1 MNFFWWMRLK
11 FTIATRHFDSESHTL
26 LVNQNFVEMARAE
39 SRYNREHDMGQISSQ
54 LAQTEPANHV
64 ATKGTARKSKQKK
77 RKQEEPQ
84 EEAATEEQAVNPER
98 ESAQAL
104 VQLAQGSNAKAGTP
118 QNGEGPPVTPIRYS
132 RHSGHRYG
140 PDMTS
145 QDILSQELSSEGR
158 TTKRLKTR
166 SKKKKIREALR
177 SDIQSLQALYQDE
190 PSTPATQ
197 RATTPIAEFPIPRQQ
212 PSHPLDDV
220 STDEDVEEIAEGTQ
234 DVHQSGRARNEIP
247 ETSPVRSGAGLS
259 ETCTSPAG
267 LPAYSASQR
276 QRALEESGFASRS
289 TSKRKRVAERGAG
302 TSAAAVE
309 SQVWPQ
315 AAFGSS
321 TPPQED
327 ETALEE
333 NMQAGPDS
341 LPQELH
347 QGPTHSVNAEELMMA
362 IDPVL
367 SNMGP
372 SALNRRSP
380 VENGQLRGL
389 NGKRASVSKKSG
401 KKRRIDDVAVPVYE
415 PAENNDEVPYY
426 SPYASHRNQD
436 QQEMATMPIDD
447 ELGRSHSTGIKTSR
461 KKSRLPKGTPSGQGG
476 ARTENKSLS
485 GAEDVQNI
493 DPIQRKQE
501 ISNAKGHL
509 GPQEYALVEAY
520 RDNYCRE
527 HGIGHREFNV
537 LIQSQIRGNP
547 HIKAMFNDFQELF
560 PGQRITYIQRAL
572 RRKFHN
578 FSARGTWTAEEDE
591 ELKNAV
597 AEKGTSWKAVGEMIE
612 RYPEDCRDRWR
623 NYLTRENRVTDQWT
637 DAELLNLAS
646 AIYDCVQTMKVER
659 RQSKVAKYGDNAP
672 YSDDEWEEDVAPL
685 KLLNWQAVSDRM
697 GVHGGTRS
705 RLQCSSKWGKIKEE
719 DRERLLRNVR
729 TSQPSQDLLG
739 QADGHLNP
747 ASWRIKKASKKV
759 VHMLAGDRY
768 DLLQLILHSGAPTE
782 GNIPWRLLGEPWW
795 QERWTVTER
804 KAAWLM
810 MKSELPNAE
819 NMDYRDIVYHV
830 MTPLLEQDLSQRWDP
845 ANYKSTPDP
854 RAGQRKQGKVGKKT
868 KQGKVKRKRKSNSRV
883 HSSDSEHEIFL
894 SSEQQQHTLNGQ
906 PTPGDDSSDDND
918 DPSNQAPFPQA
929 TSGAAVLPGVY
940 HNFDP
945 SLTPNTRKRN
955 KRHGSRGDA
964 GENDNVDDDLDSLFE
979 EDEEQ
984 DGDSFQ
990 DAAYHD
996 ARVAPELARQ
1006 VLSLQDVA

>member
-1 MNFFWWMRLK
+1 MVR
-11 FTIATRHFDSESHTL
+11 ADSRH
-26 LVNQNFVEMARAE
+26 
-39 SRYNREHDMGQISSQ
+39 YREHDMGQISSQ
-54 LAQTEPANHV
+54 LAQPEPADHV
-64 ATKGTARKSKQKK
+64 APKGSTRKGKQKK

-84 EEAATEEQAVNPER
+84 EVAASEEQAVNPER

-104 VQLAQGSNAKAGTP
+104 VQLAQGSNAQAGAP
-118 QNGEGPPVTPIRYS
+118 QNGEGSPVTPIRNS
-132 RHSGHRYG
+132 RHYGHRYG

-166 SKKKKIREALR
+166 SKKKKARDALR

-190 PSTPATQ
+190 PSTPAAQ
-197 RATTPIAEFPIPRQQ
+197 RATTPIEEFPIPWQQ

-234 DVHQSGRARNEIP
+234 DVHQSGRARHEIP
-247 ETSPVRSGAGLS
+247 ETSPVRSKAKLS
-259 ETCTSPAG
+259 EAHTSPAG
-267 LPAYSASQR
+267 LPEYSASQR
-276 QRALEESGFASRS
+276 QRALEESGHGSRS
-289 TSKRKRVAERGAG
+289 TRKRKRVSKRGAD
-302 TSAAAVE
+302 TSTAAAN
-309 SQVWPQ
+309 SKAWPQ
-315 AAFGSS
+315 ATSDFS

-327 ETALEE
+327 ESAVEG
-333 NMQAGPDS
+333 NMQAEPDG
-341 LPQELH
+341 LPQRLH
-347 QGPTHSVNAEELMMA
+347 RGSIHGVNAEELEMA

-380 VENGQLRGL
+380 GENEQLRGPKR
-389 NGKRASVSKKSG
+389 KRASVPKKSG
-401 KKRRIDDVAVPVYE
+401 KKRRMDDVAVPLYE
-415 PAENNDEVPYY
+415 PVENDDQVPYY
-426 SPYASHRNQD
+426 SPYASHRNQE
-436 QQEMATMPIDD
+436 QQETATMPIDD
-447 ELGRSHSTGIKTSR
+447 ELGRSHSKGIKKFQN
-461 KKSRLPKGTPSGQGG
+461 KKRLSKGTPNGHHG
-476 ARTENKSLS
+476 ARTENKSPS
-485 GAEDVQNI
+485 GAEGVQNI
-493 DPIQRKQE
+493 HPDQRKQE

-520 RDNYCRE
+520 RDNYCQE
-527 HGIGHREFNV
+527 HGIGHREFNI
-537 LIQSQIRGNP
+537 LIQTQIRGNP
-547 HIKAMFNDFQELF
+547 HVKAMFSDFQELF
-560 PGQRITYIQRAL
+560 PGQRVTYIQRAL

-591 ELKNAV
+591 ELKSAV

-623 NYLTRENRVTDQWT
+623 NYLTRENRVTDHWT
-637 DAELLNLAS
+637 DAEVLNLAS

-659 RQSKVAKYGDNAP
+659 RQNKVAKYGDDAP

-697 GVHGGTRS
+697 GAHGGTRS
-705 RLQCSSKWGKIKEE
+705 RLQCSGKWGKIKEE
-719 DRERLLRNVR
+719 DRERLLRDVR

-759 VHMLAGDRY
+759 VNMLAGDRY

-782 GNIPWRLLGEPWW
+782 GNISWRLLGEPWW

-810 MKSELPNAE
+810 MKSELPGSE
-819 NMDYRDIVYHV
+819 DMDYRDAVYHL

-845 ANYKSTPDP
+845 ADYKSTPDP
-854 RAGQRKQGKVGKKT
+854 RAGRPKRGKGGKQT
-868 KQGKVKRKRKSNSRV
+868 KQGKGTRKRKSESRV
-883 HSSDSEHEIFL
+883 DSSDSEHELFL
-894 SSEQQQHTLNGQ
+894 SSEQQQQQNTPNGQ
-906 PTPGDDSSDDND
+906 PTPGDDSSDDNG
-918 DPSNQAPFPQA
+918 DPTYQAPSRQA
-929 TSGAAVLPGVY
+929 TSGAAVLTRVY
-940 HNFDP
+940 HNLDP
-945 SLTPNTRKRN
+945 RLTPSPRKRN
-955 KRHGSRGDA
+955 KRHGDRGHS
-964 GENDNVDDDLDSLFE
+964 GENDKVDGDLDSLFE
-979 EDEEQ
+979 EDEEH

-990 DAAYHD
+990 NTAYHD